1 MDVPLEPP
9 VQPSPE
15 ELALEYLERRAEGAP
30 PELEVW
36 LARLTDE
43 DSRREFR
50 ALVEAS
56 QRAERALPQAPRAL
70 AREQL
75 IAKRYLLVR
84 QLGVGGM
91 GQVWEARDRQLDRS
105 VAVKFLDSASQ
116 GRIDREELFQKESR
130 LLASLQHPGIVAVH
144 EFCRDG
150 DLTYIVM
157 DLVHGRSLSEVL
169 DEVRGAFLSRGEQP
183 LPRDGQQLEAAL
195 HEPLAPGRLSLCEGG
210 DWFRCVA
217 RVELELART
226 IEAAHGQK
234 VIHRDLKPSNV
245 MLTAGANPVVLDFGL
260 AGSSEG
266 VKGAVTQGLYGS
278 VAYLAPEQAKSQT
291 VGTDPRTD
299 VYQLG
304 LVLYEMLTLQRTFPG
319 NAIGEVLE
327 RIQHGRFPTPRK
339 VHKLVPSDLEDICLR
354 AIELD
359 PARRYQSA
367 RELREDLERWLNG
380 HELPLAAHAGRTRR
394 WMRRVRWHVRQ
405 RPWLS
410 AAAGLALA
418 GAGLWAWDFVHPAQ
432 LMLTDIRPVR
442 YDSATHLPVWLDDG
456 EKLVK
461 PNDYLGFS
469 LKSNMPIHVWALSVY
484 GPEDSPEFVS
494 PWHARTVEDPKP
506 REEDEYGLRLPK
518 GESVVLG
525 TQIDVSPKPCEG
537 LVLLLADGERPYI
550 EQWFADIRDNQG
562 EQGMPWEK
570 AKQLGVQA
578 LLKSRDIE
586 KNAHRPSDAEIAQI
600 QAAFRDAG
608 GASGQKWIDLP
619 GVQTC
624 KVQCRS
630 R

>member
-1 MDVPLEPP
+1 MDVPIEPP
-9 VQPSPE
+9 LQPSPE
-15 ELALEYLERRAEGAP
+15 ELALEYLERRAEGAA
-30 PELEVW
+30 PELDSW
-36 LARLTDE
+36 LARLPD
-43 DSRREFR
+43 DDARREFR
-50 ALVEAS
+50 ALIEAS
-56 QRAERALPQAPRAL
+56 ERAERALPRAPRAL
-70 AREQL
+70 ARGQL
-75 IAKRYLLVR
+75 IARRYVLVR

-144 EFCRDG
+144 EFGRDG

-183 LPRDGQQLEAAL
+183 LPREAGELAQAL
-195 HEPLAPGRLSLCEGG
+195 HEPLAAGRTSLLDEG

-217 RVELELART
+217 RIELELART

-327 RIQHGRFPTPRK
+327 RIQHGRYPEPRK

-367 RELREDLERWLNG
+367 RELREDLERWLGG
-380 HELPLAAHAGRTRR
+380 HELPHAAHAGKLRR
-394 WMRRVRWHVRQ
+394 WMRRATWQVRQ

-410 AAAGLALA
+410 AAAGLVFA
-418 GAGLWAWDFVHPAQ
+418 GTVVWGWELLHPPELQ
-432 LMLTDIRPVR
+432 LTDLRPVR
-442 YDSATHLPVWLDDG
+442 YDSTTRASVWLDEG
-456 EKLVK
+456 EKVVK
-461 PNDYLGFS
+461 PDDYLGFS
-469 LKSNMPIHVWALSVY
+469 LHSNMPVHVWALSVY
-484 GPEDSPEFVS
+484 GPADSPDRVS
-494 PWHARTVEDPKP
+494 PWHAVPAEDPTP
-506 REEDEYGLRLPK
+506 REGEYGLRLPE
-518 GESVVLG
+518 GTSVVLG
-525 TQIDVSPKPCEG
+525 TQIDVNPKPCEG
-537 LVLLLADGERPYI
+537 LVLLVADGDRPYI
-550 EQWFADIRDNQG
+550 ERWLADIRDNQG
-562 EQGMPWEK
+562 EQGMPWER
-570 AKQLGVQA
+570 AKELGIQA
-578 LLKSRDIE
+578 LLKSRDVE
-586 KNAHRPSDAEIAQI
+586 KNARRPGDAEIEAI
-600 QAAFRDAG
+600 RSAFRTAG